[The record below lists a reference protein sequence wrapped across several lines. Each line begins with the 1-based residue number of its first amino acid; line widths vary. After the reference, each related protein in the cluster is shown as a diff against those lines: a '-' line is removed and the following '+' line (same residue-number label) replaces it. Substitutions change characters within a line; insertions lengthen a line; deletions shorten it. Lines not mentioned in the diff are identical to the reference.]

1 MSKHDRLLVSVIR
14 FIGDLDGVVKELRHD
29 SEAVDGTSKVDMDD
43 DGLKKQ

>member
-14 FIGDLDGVVKELRHD
+14 LSGDLDGVVNELRHN
-29 SEAVDGTSKVDMDD
+29 SEAVDGTSKVNMDV